1 MINDLPSIGVVQPQK
16 MVVTESLALESGQTL
31 AGYDIVYETYGTLN
45 QNADN
50 AILICHALSGNHHA
64 AGLYEGET
72 KPGWWDD
79 FIGPGKPI
87 DTNHFFVVSLNNLG
101 GCHGSTGPQ
110 STNPLTGNPYG
121 PDFPIITVKDWVTSQ
136 AQLADHLQI
145 CQWAAVIGGSL
156 GGMQALQWSI
166 QYPARLR
173 HAVIVASASKLS
185 AQNIAFNEIA
195 RQAIISDP
203 HYHHGYYHDFDT
215 RPNKGLRL
223 ARMLG
228 HVTYL
233 SDDAMAEK
241 FGRELKTGHYNFDF
255 DVNFEVEGYLRH
267 QGDSFVERFDAN
279 SYLLMTKVLDYFDP
293 AQATAGDLVKAFE
306 PIQAKLMLMA
316 FTGDWRFSPKRSWDI
331 VKALV
336 DAKKNVSYA
345 KIEAQHGHDAF
356 LLPIPDYYQI
366 FKTYLSRVAEENS

>member
-1 MINDLPSIGVVQPQK
+1 MSRGQHSVGIVQPQT
-16 MVVTESLALESGQTL
+16 MVVTESLALESGQAL
-31 AGYDIVYETYGTLN
+31 PGYDIVYETYGALN
-45 QNADN
+45 QDASN

-64 AGLYEGET
+64 AGFYEGES
-72 KPGWWDD
+72 KPGWWDG

-87 DTNHFFVVSLNNLG
+87 DTDHFFVVSLNNLG

-110 STNPLTGNPYG
+110 STNPVSGNPYG

-136 AQLADHLQI
+136 AQLADHLGVQ
-145 CQWAAVIGGSL
+145 QWAAVIGGSL

-166 QYPARLR
+166 QYPDRLR
-173 HAVIVASASKLS
+173 HAIVIASAPKLS

-195 RQAIISDP
+195 RQAILSDP
-203 HYHHGYYHDFDT
+203 HYHHGYYFDFDT
-215 RPNKGLRL
+215 RPDKGLRI

-267 QGDSFVERFDAN
+267 QGDSFVNRFDAN
-279 SYLLMTKVLDYFDP
+279 TYLLMTKVLDYFDP
-293 AQATAGDLVKAFE
+293 AQATGGDLVKAFE
-306 PIQAKLMLMA
+306 PITAKFMLVA

-336 DAKKNVSYA
+336 DAKKDVSYA
-345 KIEAQHGHDAF
+345 KIDAHHGHDAF

-366 FKTYLSRVAEENS
+366 FKTYLRSVAEEA